1 MEIPKK
7 IKDEIWEYCRLNNI
21 PNIDEFMLKM
31 LTQGL
36 TIEKYGAAPTAREK
50 IVEKTVEKIVE
61 VPVEKIIE
69 VPVEVEKIIE
79 KEVFISDNGEI
90 TQLTS
95 RITKLESTI
104 LTNTKSYNEKY
115 KEFET
120 ELKTKDELI
129 EKLNQELEVE
139 KKKAIK
145 RDIYGEG

>member
-36 TIEKYGAAPTAREK
+36 TIEKYGATPTTKEK
-50 IVEKTVEKIVE
+50 VVEKVIEKIVE
-61 VPVEKIIE
+61 VPVEKIVE

-79 KEVFISDNGEI
+79 KEVFISDNGEV

-95 RITKLESTI
+95 RIAKLESTI
-104 LTNTKSYNEKY
+104 LANTKSYNEKY
-115 KEFET
+115 KEFEN
-120 ELKTKDELI
+120 ELKSKDDTI
-129 EKLNQELEVE
+129 TQLNQELEIE

>member
-31 LTQGL
+31 ITQGL

-61 VPVEKIIE
+61 VPVEKIVE

-79 KEVFISDNGEI
+79 KEVFISDNGEV
-90 TQLTS
+90 TQLTN

-104 LTNTKSYNEKY
+104 LANTKSYNEKY